1 MTATATLA
9 VPFSTIP
16 ARPVHWLHKGFIP
29 FRHVTVVVGQGGTS
43 KGLCTLD
50 YAARMTRG
58 DPMPGEAEPLSA
70 GPMDV
75 IVVLPEDDPNEAVAG
90 RLSGAGA
97 VTDRVHNLTIFPD
110 GHPFTV
116 PGDIPSIATAIAQI
130 EDPELT
136 PLPADG
142 KPRTVGMVILD
153 PLLALAEN
161 DLRTRGQARPIMEAL
176 EQVAKDHHLVILLTH
191 HTNANGQAASSRG
204 ITETVRNVITLSRVP
219 KSAED
224 DPNRIMT
231 VSKTNIG
238 VTGASL
244 RYELTGS
251 IEEPHVV
258 WACELPADEGSRG
271 YDVSAEPV
279 RQAACKHPWKAG
291 SCSDCPLRDAGG
303 HAQPERTPRP
313 PFAGIPLS
321 KRYRASF
328 LAGEA
333 KPVVI
338 GDYASADL
346 ARQACRGAS
355 PVALSWHPVAEVAG
369 MEGAAVTDH
378 SAGVTTYYA
387 VLDRYAKAAAHD
399 KKAA

>member
-43 KGLCTLD
+43 KGMCTLD

-161 DLRTRGQARPIMEAL
+161 DLRTQRAGTA
-176 EQVAKDHHLVILLTH
+176 HH
-191 HTNANGQAASSRG
+191 
-204 ITETVRNVITLSRVP
+204 
-219 KSAED
+219 
-224 DPNRIMT
+224 
-231 VSKTNIG
+231 
-238 VTGASL
+238 
-244 RYELTGS
+244 GS
-251 IEEPHVV
+251 
-258 WACELPADEGSRG
+258 
-271 YDVSAEPV
+271 
-279 RQAACKHPWKAG
+279 
-291 SCSDCPLRDAGG
+291 
-303 HAQPERTPRP
+303 T
-313 PFAGIPLS
+313 
-321 KRYRASF
+321 
-328 LAGEA
+328 
-333 KPVVI
+333 
-338 GDYASADL
+338 
-346 ARQACRGAS
+346 
-355 PVALSWHPVAEVAG
+355 
-369 MEGAAVTDH
+369 
-378 SAGVTTYYA
+378 
-387 VLDRYAKAAAHD
+387 
-399 KKAA
+399 